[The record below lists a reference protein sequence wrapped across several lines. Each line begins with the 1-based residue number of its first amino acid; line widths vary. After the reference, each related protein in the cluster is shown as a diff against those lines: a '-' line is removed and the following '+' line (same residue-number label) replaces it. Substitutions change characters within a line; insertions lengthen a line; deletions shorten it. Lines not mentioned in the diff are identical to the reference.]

1 MVLHTSGTT
10 LRPKLVPLSQRNLA
24 TSAENIVASLALTEG
39 DRCLNVMP
47 LFHIHGLMAAV
58 LSR

>member
-1 MVLHTSGTT
+1 MAPIVHGLEAEYGDRISFVY
-10 LRPKLVPLSQRNLA
+10 LNISDPA
-24 TSAENIVASLALTEG
+24 TQELTPE

-58 LSR
+58 LA